1 MQPANPTVLETP
13 IAYLSAEFGF
23 DHNIPIYAGGLGILA
38 GDTMKQAADDHLPFV
53 GVGLLYRGQYMK
65 QTITPNGEQ
74 LEEQWY
80 FDPVTVGLEHVY
92 KDGDQPVFITVQI
105 GNESVWLRCWKKT
118 FSEQTILYLLDS
130 DTDQNPT
137 HLRKITQFLYTGDTE
152 YQLKQEIVH
161 GVGAIKLLT
170 ELGIVPKLY

>member
-23 DHNIPIYAGGLGILA
+23 DHNLPIYAGGLGILA

-105 GNESVWLRCWKKT
+105 GNESVWL
-118 FSEQTILYLLDS
+118 
-130 DTDQNPT
+130 
-137 HLRKITQFLYTGDTE
+137 
-152 YQLKQEIVH
+152 
-161 GVGAIKLLT
+161 
-170 ELGIVPKLY
+170 